1 MEPRRQ
7 HAEAAGLS
15 AVKGRNPFI
24 AGNWVRGGN
33 FFGRAQLLGEILEG
47 ARDALWV
54 VGARRLGKTSLLKEL
69 EYRTQQNPQSPYVAL
84 YWDLEGSGDAR
95 GLAEG
100 LLGSV
105 EDGEAFRR
113 AADVAVEEIEG
124 LSVTD
129 MLSTLVR
136 KTVRNGWRLL
146 LLLDEGEEFL
156 SIARR
161 DTATLLRL
169 RRLFHKGPE
178 LRTVLTSTRR
188 LGSID
193 DTPDYATSPFLHS
206 FVPPLYLT
214 PLLAS
219 EARPLLARGGFT
231 DEECEVILE
240 QTGAHPFLLQLIASR
255 LYETNDLPAVLGRVV
270 ADEMVANFFAVD
282 FQTLEKPEHR
292 VLEAVAREE
301 AVTPAAIAEMLGV
314 SVEVLEPT
322 LFALG
327 TMGYL
332 VFAGEK
338 YRIGNAFFC
347 RWLQRGKAGALAET
361 MA

>member
-1 MEPRRQ
+1 MEPGRQ
-7 HAEAAGLS
+7 HAEAAGLT
-15 AVKGRNPFI
+15 AVRARNPFI

-33 FFGRAQLLGEILEG
+33 FFGRADLLAEILEG
-47 ARDALWV
+47 PRDALWV

-69 EYRTQQNPQSPYVAL
+69 EYRTQQSPQSPYVAL
-84 YWDLEGSGDAR
+84 YWDLEGSVDAR

-100 LLGSV
+100 LLSSV
-105 EDGEAFRR
+105 EDAEAFRR

-129 MLSTLVR
+129 MVSTLVR

-161 DTATLLRL
+161 DTSTLLRL

-188 LGSID
+188 LGRVD
-193 DTPDYATSPFLHS
+193 DSTDYATSPFLHS

-214 PLLAS
+214 PLLPSDAG
-219 EARPLLARGGFT
+219 PLLARGGFT
-231 DEECEVILE
+231 DAECDAIVE

-255 LYETNDLPAVLGRVV
+255 LYESGDLPAVLERVAV
-270 ADEMVANFFAVD
+270 DEMVANFFAVD
-282 FQTLEKPEHR
+282 FQTLERPEHR

-301 AVTPAAIAEMLGV
+301 AVTAEAIGGILGV
-314 SVEVLEPT
+314 SVEGLEPT
-322 LFALG
+322 LFALR

-332 VFAGEK
+332 ALVGET

-347 RWLQRGKAGALAET
+347 RWLQRGMTGALAET